1 MPPVRILG
9 KLCVLPNKFVTAGQ
23 LELTTES
30 PVTAQSSLFHCRNH
44 CCDFYLQSHLCDSR
58 QANVMTGIAI
68 ITIIIIIHLTR
79 VIADLII
86 VIAFIVVTVS
96 VIVDRPSL

>member
-30 PVTAQSSLFHCRNH
+30 PVTAQSSSFHCRNH
-44 CCDFYLQSHLCDSR
+44 CGGFYLHRYLCDRR

-79 VIADLII
+79 IIANVII
-86 VIAFIVVTVS
+86 VIAFIVITVS